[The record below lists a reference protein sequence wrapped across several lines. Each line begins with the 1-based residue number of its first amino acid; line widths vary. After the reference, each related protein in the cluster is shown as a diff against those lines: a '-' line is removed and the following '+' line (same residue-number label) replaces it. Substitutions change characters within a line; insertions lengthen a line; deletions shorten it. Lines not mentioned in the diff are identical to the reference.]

1 MMQSNTN
8 TGRPTPTASPFPQ
21 ALAAL
26 AGGFVLF
33 LILLIGLVAGYD
45 LSYQGRI
52 YPGITVAGIDL
63 SGKSSAEA
71 QELIAAQIVFPEQGK
86 IVFQEGS
93 QVWVAHPVELGLFL
107 DARAS
112 ALAAYQMGRHGNI
125 FARLGDQFEAW
136 YFGVDLPP
144 LLVYDELSAQNYV
157 RHIATQIDRPTIEAS
172 LKIQGVDVVVLPG
185 QIGRSVDVDATLAP
199 LQNQFR
205 SLTDTILPVMVTE
218 SSPAILDVSQQA
230 EIARK
235 ILSAPLQLSIPDAA
249 EGDPGPW
256 TFETQQLAEMLT
268 IERVELPEGAT
279 YQVGLDTSRLTK
291 MLDEQAPRL
300 ARQPANARFIFND
313 ETRHLEVIQPAVIG
327 RSLDVTAAVHDINQK
342 LVEGAHDIALA
353 LQYTQPVVGD
363 SVTAEELGIREQ
375 VGVEVSYFY
384 GSSASRIKN
393 IEVASSQFHGL
404 LVPPGAVFS
413 MAEALGDISLDSGYS
428 EALIIYGN
436 QTIKGVG
443 GGVCQ
448 VSTTLFR
455 TAFFSGYP
463 IVERHPHAY
472 RVYYYELNA
481 ANQVVTRMAG
491 LDATVY
497 VPVVDFKFT
506 NDTDNWL
513 LMETYVNAAAR
524 KLTWK
529 FYSTSDGR
537 TVEWD
542 TSGLQNIVEPEEAVY
557 QENPDLDKGEINQ
570 IDWAVDGADVTVTRT
585 VLRDGQVYLEDA
597 FHTHYLPWRD
607 IYEYGPGTK
616 IPVE

>member
-1 MMQSNTN
+1 MKLSKTKEEKS
-8 TGRPTPTASPFPQ
+8 TRGVLPVTQ
-21 ALAAL
+21 AMTAL
-26 AGGFVLF
+26 AGGFILF
-33 LILLIGLVAGYD
+33 ILLMIGLAVGYD
-45 LSYQGRI
+45 LAYQGRI
-52 YPGITVAGIDL
+52 FPGVGVAGLDL
-63 SGKSSAEA
+63 SGKSEGEA
-71 QELIAAQIVFPEQGK
+71 KQLIAGRISFPEQGK
-86 IVFQEGS
+86 VVFQEGS
-93 QVWVAHPVELGLFL
+93 QVWIAHPVELGLFL
-107 DARAS
+107 DADAS
-112 ALAAYQMGRHGNI
+112 AQAAYQVGRKGNI

-136 YFGVDLPP
+136 YFGLDLPP
-144 LLVYDELSAQNYV
+144 LLVYDEQSAQNYV
-157 RHIATQIDRPTIEAS
+157 RRIASELDRPTVEAS

-199 LQNQFR
+199 LQNQLR
-205 SLTDTILPVMVTE
+205 NLTDTILPVMVNE
-218 SSPAILDVSQQA
+218 SPPAILDVSQQA

-235 ILSAPLQLSIPDAA
+235 ILSAPLTINVPDPA

-256 TFETQQLAEMLT
+256 TFEPQQMAEMLT
-268 IERVELPEGAT
+268 IARVELAEGAT

-291 MLDEQAPRL
+291 ILNEQAPKL
-300 ARQPANARFIFND
+300 ARQPADARFIFND
-313 ETRHLEVIQPAVIG
+313 ETRQLEVIQPAVTG
-327 RSLDVTAAVHDINQK
+327 RSLDVATAVEGINQA
-342 LVEGAHDIALA
+342 LVAGEHQVALT
-353 LQYTQPVVGD
+353 LQYTQPQIGNEAK
-363 SVTAEELGIREQ
+363 AEDLGIREQ

-384 GSSASRIKN
+384 GSSASRIQN
-393 IEVASSQFHGL
+393 IETAAGRFHGV

-413 MAEALGDISLDSGYS
+413 MAETLGDISLDNGYA

-436 QTIKGVG
+436 QTIQGVG

-455 TAFFSGYP
+455 TAFFAGYP

-481 ANQVVTRMAG
+481 ANQAVERMAG

-497 VPVVDFKFT
+497 VPTVDFKFK

-513 LMETYVNAAAR
+513 LMETYVQAAAR

-542 TSGLQNIVEPEEAVY
+542 TTGLQNITEPEEAVY
-557 QENPDLDKGEINQ
+557 KENPELDKGEINQ
-570 IDWAVDGADVTVTRT
+570 IDWGVDGADVTVTRT
-585 VLRDGQVYLEDA
+585 VYRDGQVYIEDA

-607 IYEYGPGTK
+607 MYEYGPGTK

>member
-1 MMQSNTN
+1 MMESKTN
-8 TGRPTPTASPFPQ
+8 TGRPAPRSSPIPQ
-21 ALAAL
+21 AMAAL
-26 AGGFVLF
+26 AGGFILF
-33 LILLIGLVAGYD
+33 VILMIGLVVGYD
-45 LSYQGRI
+45 LAYQGRV
-52 YPGITVAGIDL
+52 YPGISVAGIDL

-93 QVWVAHPVELGLFL
+93 QVWIAHPVELGLFL

-112 ALAAYQMGRHGNI
+112 ALAAYQTGRHGNI

-172 LKIQGVDVVVLPG
+172 LKIQGIDVVVLPG
-185 QIGRSVDVDATLAP
+185 QIGRSVDVEATLAP

-205 SLTDTILPVMVTE
+205 SLTDTILPVMVSE

-235 ILSAPLQLSIPDAA
+235 ILSAPLKLSIPDAA

-256 TFETQQLAEMLT
+256 TFEPQQLAEMLT
-268 IERVELPEGAT
+268 IARVELPEGAT

-291 MLDEQAPRL
+291 MLEEQTPRL
-300 ARQPANARFIFND
+300 ARQPQNARFIFND
-313 ETRHLEVIQPAVIG
+313 ETRQLEVIQPAVIG
-327 RSLDVTAAVHDINQK
+327 RSLDVAAAVHDINQK
-342 LVEGAHDIALA
+342 LVEGEHQIALA
-353 LQYTQPVVGD
+353 LQYTQPQVGD
-363 SVTAEELGIREQ
+363 AVTAEELGIREQ

-393 IEVASSQFHGL
+393 IEVASNRFHGL

-413 MAEALGDISLDSGYS
+413 MADALGDVSLDSGYA

-455 TAFFSGYP
+455 TVFFSGYP

-607 IYEYGPGTK
+607 VYEYGPGTK

>member
-1 MMQSNTN
+1 MIPSKEKTGQST
-8 TGRPTPTASPFPQ
+8 RSASPVPQ

-26 AGGFVLF
+26 AGGFILF
-33 LILLIGLVAGYD
+33 MMLLVGLAVGFD
-45 LSYQGRI
+45 LVYQERI
-52 YPGITVAGIDL
+52 YPGVGVAGLDL
-63 SGKSSAEA
+63 SGKSTEEA
-71 QELIAAQIVFPEQGK
+71 QELIAGRIGFPEQGK

-93 QVWVAHPVELGLFL
+93 QVWIARPVELGLFL
-107 DARAS
+107 DAQAS
-112 ALAAYQMGRHGNI
+112 ALAAYQVGRQGNI

-136 YFGVDLPP
+136 YFGLDLPP
-144 LLVYDELSAQNYV
+144 LLVYDEQSAQNYV
-157 RHIATQIDRPTIEAS
+157 RRIAGEVDRPTVEAT

-185 QIGRSVDVDATLAP
+185 QIGRSVDIEATLAP
-199 LQNQFR
+199 LQNQMR
-205 SLTDTILPVMVTE
+205 NLTDTILPVIVSE
-218 SSPAILDVSQQA
+218 SAPAILDVSQQA

-235 ILSAPLQLSIPDAA
+235 ILSAPLTVSVPDAV

-256 TFETQQLAEMLT
+256 TFEPQQLAEMLT
-268 IERVELPEGAT
+268 IARVELPEGAT

-291 MLDEQAPRL
+291 ILNEQAPKL

-313 ETRHLEVIQPAVIG
+313 ETRQLEVIQPAVTG
-327 RSLDVTAAVHDINQK
+327 RSLDVATAVEDINQA
-342 LVEGAHDIALA
+342 LVAGEHQVALT
-353 LQYTQPVVGD
+353 LQYTQPELGD

-384 GSSASRIKN
+384 GSSASRIHN
-393 IEVASSQFHGL
+393 IETAAARFHGV

-413 MAEALGDISLDSGYS
+413 MADALGDISLDNGYA

-436 QTIKGVG
+436 QTIQGVG

-455 TAFFSGYP
+455 TAFFAGYP

-472 RVYYYELNA
+472 RVYYYEQNA
-481 ANQVVTRMAG
+481 ANQNVPSLAG

-497 VPVVDFKFT
+497 VPMVDFKFK

-513 LMETYVNAAAR
+513 LMETYVQAAAR

-537 TVEWD
+537 TVQWD
-542 TSGLQNIVEPEEAVY
+542 TTGLQNVVEPEEAVY
-557 QENPDLDKGEINQ
+557 KENAELGKGEINQ
-570 IDWAVDGADVTVTRT
+570 VDWGVDGADITVTRT
-585 VLRDGQVYLEDA
+585 VYRNGEVYIEDA

-607 IYEYGPGTK
+607 VYEYGPGTK
-616 IPVE
+616 IPAE

>member
-1 MMQSNTN
+1 MV
-8 TGRPTPTASPFPQ
+8 
-21 ALAAL
+21 AL

-33 LILLIGLVAGYD
+33 LILLVGLVLGFD
-45 LSYQGRI
+45 LVYQGRI
-52 YPGITVAGIDL
+52 FPGVGVAGVDL
-63 SGKSSAEA
+63 SGKNAEEA
-71 QELIAAQIVFPEQGK
+71 QELIAGRIRFPEQGK

-112 ALAAYQMGRHGNI
+112 AMAAYQVGRHGNI

-136 YFGVDLPP
+136 YFGLDLPP
-144 LLVYDELSAQNYV
+144 LLVYDEQSAQNYV
-157 RHIATQIDRPTIEAS
+157 RRIASEVDRPTIEAS
-172 LKIQGVDVVVLPG
+172 LKIQGVDVVVLSG
-185 QIGRSVDVDATLAP
+185 QIGRSVDIEATLAP
-199 LQNQFR
+199 LQNQMR
-205 SLTDTILPVMVTE
+205 NLTDTILPVSVSE
-218 SSPAILDVSQQA
+218 SPPAILDVSQQA

-235 ILSAPLQLSIPDAA
+235 ILSAPLKLSVPDAV

-256 TFETQQLAEMLT
+256 TFEPQQLAEMLT
-268 IERVELPEGAT
+268 IARVELPEGAT

-291 MLDEQAPRL
+291 ILEEQAPRL

-313 ETRHLEVIQPAVIG
+313 ETRQLEVIQPAVTG
-327 RSLDVTAAVHDINQK
+327 RSLDVATAVQEINQA
-342 LVEGAHDIALA
+342 LVDGEHQIALT
-353 LQYTQPVVGD
+353 LQYAQPEVGD
-363 SVTAEELGIREQ
+363 TVTAEELGIREQ

-384 GSSASRIKN
+384 GSSASRIQN
-393 IEVASSQFHGL
+393 IETASSRFHGL

-455 TAFFSGYP
+455 TAFFAGYP

-497 VPVVDFKFT
+497 VPMVDFKFK

-513 LMETYVNAAAR
+513 LMETYVQAAAR

-542 TSGLQNIVEPEEAVY
+542 TTGLQNVVEPEEAVY
-557 QENPDLDKGEINQ
+557 KENPELAKGEINQ
-570 IDWAVDGADVTVTRT
+570 IDWGVDGADITVTRT
-585 VLRDGQVYLEDA
+585 VIRDGQVYLEDA

-607 IYEYGPGTK
+607 VYEYGPGTK
-616 IPVE
+616 IPTE

>member
-1 MMQSNTN
+1 MIPSKTKEEIS
-8 TGRPTPTASPFPQ
+8 TRGVLPVTQ
-21 ALAAL
+21 AMTAL
-26 AGGFVLF
+26 AGGFILF
-33 LILLIGLVAGYD
+33 FLLMIGLAVGYD
-45 LSYQGRI
+45 LAYQGRI
-52 YPGITVAGIDL
+52 FPGVGVAGLDL
-63 SGKSSAEA
+63 SGKSEAEA
-71 QELIAAQIVFPEQGK
+71 NQLIAGRISFPEQGK
-86 IVFQEGS
+86 VVFQEGS
-93 QVWVAHPVELGLFL
+93 QVWIAHPVELGLFL
-107 DARAS
+107 DADAS
-112 ALAAYQMGRHGNI
+112 ALAAYQVGRQGNI

-136 YFGVDLPP
+136 YFGLDLPP
-144 LLVYDELSAQNYV
+144 LLVYDEQSAQNYV
-157 RHIATQIDRPTIEAS
+157 RRIASEVDRPTVEAS

-199 LQNQFR
+199 LQNQLR
-205 SLTDTILPVMVTE
+205 NLTDTILPVMVNE
-218 SSPAILDVSQQA
+218 SPPAILDVSQQA

-235 ILSAPLQLSIPDAA
+235 ILSAPLTINVPDPA

-256 TFETQQLAEMLT
+256 TFEPQQLAEMLT
-268 IERVELPEGAT
+268 IARVELAEGAT

-291 MLDEQAPRL
+291 ILNEQAPKL
-300 ARQPANARFIFND
+300 ARQPADARFIFND
-313 ETRHLEVIQPAVIG
+313 ETRQLEVIQPAVTG
-327 RSLDVTAAVHDINQK
+327 RSLDVATAVQDINQA
-342 LVEGAHDIALA
+342 LVAGEHQVALT
-353 LQYTQPVVGD
+353 LQYTQPEIGNDVK
-363 SVTAEELGIREQ
+363 AEELGIREQ

-384 GSSASRIKN
+384 GSNASRIQN
-393 IEVASSQFHGL
+393 IETAASRFHGV

-413 MAEALGDISLDSGYS
+413 MAETLGDISLDDGYA

-436 QTIKGVG
+436 QTIQGVG

-455 TAFFSGYP
+455 TAFFAGYP

-481 ANQVVTRMAG
+481 ANQAVERMAG

-497 VPVVDFKFT
+497 VPTVDFKFK

-513 LMETYVNAAAR
+513 LMETYVQAAAR

-542 TSGLQNIVEPEEAVY
+542 TTGLQNIVEPDEAVY
-557 QENPDLDKGEINQ
+557 KENPELGKGEINQ
-570 IDWAVDGADVTVTRT
+570 IDWGVDGADVTITRT
-585 VLRDGQVYLEDA
+585 VYRDGQVYIEDA

-607 IYEYGPGTK
+607 VYEYGPGTK
-616 IPVE
+616 IPAE